1 MVGDSRHR
9 EKTFIIDKNFQNQEK
24 NCGIHKNISESKK
37 KKKKMKLR
45 KQLRNRGKKKNLKS
59 RKIFQNREIICYKN
73 REKSF
78 QLNVS
83 TTFLHNSL
91 IACAR
96 LGTVNSC
103 FAQNVSPV
111 GSEYHFCSTCGHKAR
126 SELTN

>member
-1 MVGDSRHR
+1 MEST
-9 EKTFIIDKNFQNQEK
+9 KIFQSQ
-24 NCGIHKNISESKK
+24 KK
-37 KKKKMKLR
+37 KKKNEIKKTITESR
-45 KQLRNRGKKKNLKS
+45 KKKKLKS